1 MQRRIFN
8 GGGRGRNAPGSI
20 AGWAALGCIG
30 AAVLLGHGQQAHAGE
45 PATPAGAA
53 RWVSVEKGVIED
65 TRTGLQWTA
74 ADNGADID
82 WNAAK
87 AWCVS
92 KRFRWRLPT
101 LLELLSLYVAPGEG
115 ASGVACGA
123 STCRAYVEFKLS
135 GSWFWSATPVGQ
147 DAYDGIEMAWGVQLI
162 NGAKTQTV
170 MDLSEGSRALCVR
183 NR

>member
-1 MQRRIFN
+1 
-8 GGGRGRNAPGSI
+8 
-20 AGWAALGCIG
+20 
-30 AAVLLGHGQQAHAGE
+30 
-45 PATPAGAA
+45 
-53 RWVSVEKGVIED
+53 VSVEKGVLED

-74 ADNGADID
+74 VDNGADIN
-82 WNAAK
+82 WNDAK
-87 AWCVS
+87 SWCIS
-92 KRFRWRLPT
+92 KRFGWRLPT
-101 LLELLSLYVAPGEG
+101 LPELLSIYFEPGTG
-115 ASGVACGA
+115 SGSVACGQA
-123 STCRAYVEFKLS
+123 TCHTYMEFRLT